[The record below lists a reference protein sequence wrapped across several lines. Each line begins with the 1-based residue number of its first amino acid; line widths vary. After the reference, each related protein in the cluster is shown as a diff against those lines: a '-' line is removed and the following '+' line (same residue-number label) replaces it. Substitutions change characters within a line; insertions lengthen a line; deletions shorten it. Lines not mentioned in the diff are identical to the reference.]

1 MKKNGKYVFT
11 VIVAIAAAFA
21 AGFFSEKTKNSKK
34 VSLKVNGTEI
44 FGNDG
49 SDSEDSESDGSDS
62 NDYESDGYDSE
73 NYESDGFDSDDYG
86 ADDFDFDS
94 EFSGS
99 DSEAEDGGS
108 SLWKIVDYAFGSSS
122 GKKNVKVKSDYI
134 STIYI
139 TGMISEENRTYNQKW
154 LLRQIKKSGGD
165 PKNAGILLVID
176 SPGGTVYES
185 DEAYLALKKY
195 KKSTGRP
202 VYAYF
207 GSLAASGGYYIGC
220 AADKIFAN
228 RNTLTGSIGVIAGQ
242 SVDATEL
249 LGKAGIKVTTITA
262 GKNKNMGNYN
272 SVLTDEQ
279 RAIFQSIADEAYE
292 QFTGIVAESR
302 KMEISDVKKLADGRV
317 YTALQAKKNGLVD
330 AVCPLEEAKESI
342 KSDFYGK
349 MKNGAKAKQNLE
361 FVEFKY
367 KYEMSFA
374 DLLSG
379 VSSFV
384 ENPEASIYSV
394 LGKTSSKCLY
404 LYQ

>member
-1 MKKNGKYVFT
+1 MKKNGKYVFA
-11 VIVAIAAAFA
+11 VIVAIAAAAFA
-21 AGFFSEKTKNSKK
+21 AGFFSEKTKSSKN

-44 FGNDG
+44 LGNEDSENFDSEDFESLD
-49 SDSEDSESDGSDS
+49 SDSESFDSEYFDSDSES
-62 NDYESDGYDSE
+62 E
-73 NYESDGFDSDDYG
+73 N
-86 ADDFDFDS
+86 
-94 EFSGS
+94 
-99 DSEAEDGGS
+99 GGS
-108 SLWKIVDYAFGSSS
+108 SFLKIMDYAFGSSS
-122 GKKNVKVKSDYI
+122 GEKTVKAKSDYI
-134 STIYI
+134 SAIYI

-154 LLRQIKKSGGD
+154 LLRQIKKSGSD

-249 LGKAGIKVTTITA
+249 LGKVGIKMTTITA

-292 QFTGIVAESR
+292 QFTGIVAGSR

-317 YTALQAKKNGLVD
+317 YTALQAKNNGLVD
-330 AVCPLEEAKESI
+330 AVCPLDEAKESI

-349 MKNGAKAKQNLE
+349 TKNGAKSKSNLE

-384 ENPEASIYSV
+384 ENPEASVYSA
-394 LGKTSSKCLY
+394 LGKTSAKCLY